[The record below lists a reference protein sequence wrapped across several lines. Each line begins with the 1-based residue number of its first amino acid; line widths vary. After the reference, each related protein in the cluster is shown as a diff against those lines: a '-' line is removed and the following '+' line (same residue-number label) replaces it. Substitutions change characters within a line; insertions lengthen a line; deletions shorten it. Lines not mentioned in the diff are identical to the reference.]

1 MTLTTLDIFNLVA
14 SISSIILAVL
24 AIVMSVVFYFASKNA
39 EVKTTLALNSL
50 EQATS
55 TINNVSMKLLN
66 KLANYVTSPN
76 QTEQRLVDIIS
87 ELKSVAPLKSS
98 DEAPGNATKAQLDQ
112 LRVDNLIAAMFYAS
126 ISNTSLQTYLP
137 PDIGQLESANI
148 IARLIDQSKQDY
160 FTLKTWVANSGADKL
175 DNSPVKHMYEEALTI
190 EPGIKNT
197 AEVYSSRQNPTT

>member
-1 MTLTTLDIFNLVA
+1 MTLTTLDVFNLVA

-24 AIVMSVVFYFASKNA
+24 AIVMSVVFYFASKNS
-39 EVKTTLALNSL
+39 EVKTTLALNNL

-76 QTEQRLVDIIS
+76 QTEQRLVDVIS

-112 LRVDNLIAAMFYAS
+112 FRVDNLVAAMFYAS

-137 PDIGQLESANI
+137 PDIGQLESVNI

-160 FTLKTWVANSGADKL
+160 FTLKTWITNSGADKL
-175 DNSPVKHMYEEALTI
+175 DNSPVKHMYEEALTV